1 MVSSVKG
8 KFYIFGKTA
17 AFMSLV
23 YQIALTLL
31 PGVGDITAKK
41 LVSYCGSVEAVFTE
55 KYHRLLK
62 IPGIGELTAKSIA
75 SQNVFT
81 RAEEEIAFIEKYK
94 IQPLFYLE
102 PEYPRRLK
110 NCTDSPIMLYYKG
123 NTNLNTAHILSIVGT
138 RRATNYGKDFTEQLI
153 KALASYNVL
162 ILSGLAFGVDTCA
175 HRAALDNGLP
185 TVGVLGHGLD
195 RIYPVQNRNLAGRMV
210 ENGGLLTDFPS
221 QTNPDR
227 ENFPKRNRI
236 IAGGADATLV
246 IETGLR
252 GGSLITAD
260 IANSYNKDVFAL
272 PGRADDEHSKGCN
285 WLIKTNR
292 AALCDS
298 AEELINLMGW
308 NIEPKGSKGK
318 KQRELFIQ
326 LTPEEELIVE
336 TLKATGDMPVD
347 LLSEAT
353 SLPASKLAVA
363 VLNLEFEG
371 ILKCMPGKVYKLL

>member
-1 MVSSVKG
+1 
-8 KFYIFGKTA
+8 
-17 AFMSLV
+17 MSLV

-55 KYHRLLK
+55 KYNRLIK

-75 SQNVFT
+75 TQNVFS
-81 RAEEEIAFIEKYK
+81 RAEEEIEFIEKYK
-94 IQPLFYLE
+94 IQPLFYLSAD
-102 PEYPRRLK
+102 YPRRLK
-110 NCTDSPIMLYYKG
+110 NCTDSPIMLYHKG
-123 NTNLNTAHILSIVGT
+123 NANLNTAHILSIVGT
-138 RRATNYGKDFTEQLI
+138 RRATSYGKDFTEHLI
-153 KALASYNVL
+153 NALAPYNVL
-162 ILSGLAFGVDTCA
+162 ILSGLAFGIDTCS
-175 HRAALDNGLP
+175 HRSALENGLP

-195 RIYPVQNRNLAGRMV
+195 RIYPVQNRNLASRMV

-236 IAGGADATLV
+236 IAGAADATLV

-260 IANSYNKDVFAL
+260 IANSYNKDVYAL

-298 AEELINLMGW
+298 PEELVTLLGW
-308 NIEPKGSKGK
+308 NVDSKKSNLK

-326 LTPEEELIVE
+326 FSPDEELIVE
-336 TLKATGDMPVD
+336 TLKNKGDVAVD

-353 SLPASKLAVA
+353 LLPASRLAA
-363 VLNLEFEG
+363 ALLNLEFEG
-371 ILKCMPGKVYKLL
+371 ILKCMPGKIYKLL